1 MTTLSPKQQE
11 ILERDA
17 LILEAAR
24 ELLLKR
30 GYYGLTM
37 DRIAAKA
44 DCPKGTMYQ
53 RFRCKEDIVIA
64 LALESLKSRSDMM
77 RRAVA
82 FKGTARERVLA
93 LGEASSLFSRL
104 SPDDSR
110 IMHTATGPIREK
122 ASAERVSAL
131 VEMERDSVGILK
143 NVLLEA
149 VRNGDLALRHDSM
162 VEEMTFAIWALVDG
176 SHTLIESGI
185 HYSALG
191 IEDPFT
197 RLFLAFNVFAD
208 GYGWRPLFHELDW
221 EETLAQVRKTM
232 FPEEAQRLYGEG
244 QWYGDGG

>member
-1 MTTLSPKQQE
+1 MNTLSPKQQE

-17 LILEAAR
+17 LILDVSR

-37 DRIAAKA
+37 DRIAAEA

-53 RFRCKEDIVIA
+53 RFRCKEDIVLA
-64 LALESLKSRSDMM
+64 LALESFKRRSDMM
-77 RRAVA
+77 RRAVT
-82 FKGTARERVLA
+82 FKGSARERVLA
-93 LGEASSLFSRL
+93 LGEAASLFSRL

-110 IMHTATGPIREK
+110 IMHTSTGPIREK
-122 ASAERVSAL
+122 ASAERVAAL
-131 VEMERDSVGILK
+131 IEMEKDGVGILK

-149 VRNGDLALRHDSM
+149 VRNGNLPLRHDTM

-176 SHTLIESGI
+176 SYTLIESGI
-185 HYSALG
+185 PYNALG
-191 IEDPFT
+191 ITDPFS
-197 RLFLAFNVFAD
+197 RLFIAFNVFAD

-221 EETLAQVRKTM
+221 EETLAQVRRTV

-244 QWYGDGG
+244 QWYGDGA